1 MLRQYVLLIIL
12 IVIGVWSFSLTQNVE
27 SIMLWIVGFGILV
40 IDVMAIIVVL
50 YRIRTASLSSSEEIL
65 LHTENTN
72 LQKDNVKGDDDG
84 KK

>member
-72 LQKDNVKGDDDG
+72 LQKDNVKGDYDG